1 MIKQYYP
8 SDGDLESAIQNT
20 RDNNNGDLLFNILI
34 KIFHLLVGS
43 KEFESINY
51 AIEILKSARFVKKLI
66 SYYYQIEALKDKFA
80 KLKKLSM
87 DIQQKNE
94 IYLFISQLTN
104 SYETII
110 TLNNYDNNL
119 IPISQTL
126 ELVEFISTKIL
137 KTSEEFKKL
146 YE

>member
-1 MIKQYYP
+1 
-8 SDGDLESAIQNT
+8 
-20 RDNNNGDLLFNILI
+20 
-34 KIFHLLVGS
+34 
-43 KEFESINY
+43 
-51 AIEILKSARFVKKLI
+51 
-66 SYYYQIEALKDKFA
+66 LKDKFA